1 MIMILNYPFE
11 LGADI
16 EIEMPAHAKILDV
29 QSVNGGWIMWVLA
42 DLNQP
47 RVKRKFKGFL
57 TGEQLKGW
65 DGFRTHI
72 KTVQDIRVWHI
83 FE

>member
-1 MIMILNYPFE
+1 MIKILNYPFE
-11 LGADI
+11 LGEDI
-16 EIEMPAHAKILDV
+16 EIEMPDHAKILDV
-29 QSVNGGWIMWVLA
+29 QEVNGGWTMWVLV
-42 DLNQP
+42 DTKHP
-47 RVKRKFKGFL
+47 RVIRKFKGIW
-57 TGEQLKGW
+57 TDEEMKHW